1 MNPLEES
8 ILRLMSGN
16 SYNVVMQ
23 NAGIFRFPSSYR
35 FETHSHAAYEI
46 IYVNTGCGIMG
57 IGEDYVPFKPGNC
70 IIVNPYEPHCFIVD
84 SQKTCRITQVEMAV
98 FAQDGAVR
106 GISFLE
112 NRGSY
117 YKFSNCEPVIR
128 LLENIC
134 CCHRLRREDGYAR
147 SQLDF
152 AMAQLYA
159 GLSYY
164 IDERRPDDAGS
175 AGNSRV
181 GQLVRHI
188 NENLEGEL
196 NIEKLSEQFGVS
208 SRYVRK
214 YFLQQM
220 GMNCTEYI
228 TILRI
233 GKAKELLCEPSN
245 SITDVALMTGFNS
258 SQYFCRI
265 FKQRTGMT
273 PAEYRR
279 MWRDG
284 GTAQQMEENRRE

>member
-1 MNPLEES
+1 MNKLEDS
-8 ILRLMSGN
+8 ILKLMAAGGHT
-16 SYNVVMQ
+16 VVMQ

-46 IYVNTGCGIMG
+46 IYVNAGRGIMG
-57 IGEDYVPFKPGNC
+57 IGEEYVPFKPGIC
-70 IIVNPYEPHCFIVD
+70 VIVNPYAPHCFIVD
-84 SQKTCRITQVEMAV
+84 SQKTCKITQVEMAV
-98 FAQDGAVR
+98 FSQPGACG

-112 NRGSY
+112 NRTAY
-117 YKFSNCEPVIR
+117 YRIGNCEPVNR

-134 CCHRLRREDGYAR
+134 CLNRLRREDSYAKA
-147 SQLDF
+147 QMDF

-164 IDERRPDDAGS
+164 IDEQKEEPAAG
-175 AGNSRV
+175 GDKV
-181 GQLVRHI
+181 GRLIRYI

-196 NIEKLSEQFGVS
+196 NIEELSGRFGVS

-220 GMNCTEYI
+220 GMNCNEYI

-233 GKAKELLCEPSN
+233 GRAKDLLCEPAH
-245 SITDVALMTGFNS
+245 SITDVALMAGFNS

-265 FKQRTGMT
+265 FKQRVGMT
-273 PAEYRR
+273 PVEYRR
-279 MWRDG
+279 MWREG
-284 GTAQQMEENRRE
+284 GMEAVSE

>member
-1 MNPLEES
+1 MNKLEDS
-8 ILRLMSGN
+8 ILRLMSAGGY
-16 SYNVVMQ
+16 SVMMQ

-46 IYVNTGCGIMG
+46 IYVNTGHGIMG
-57 IGEDYVPFKPGNC
+57 IGEDYVPFKPGSC
-70 IIVNPYEPHCFIVD
+70 LIINPYVPHCFLVD
-84 SQKTCRITQVEMAV
+84 SQKTCKITQVEVVV
-98 FAQDGAVR
+98 FSQQGACQ

-112 NRGSY
+112 NRLPY

-128 LLENIC
+128 LLENVC
-134 CCHRLRREDGYAR
+134 CCHRTRREDIYSK

-159 GLSYY
+159 GLSFY
-164 IDERRPDDAGS
+164 IDGYKEEAGA
-175 AGNSRV
+175 AGCDKV
-181 GQLVRHI
+181 GRLVRYI
-188 NENLEGEL
+188 NENLESEL
-196 NIEKLSEQFGVS
+196 NIEVLSQEFGIS

-265 FKQRTGMT
+265 FKQRVGMT
-273 PAEYRR
+273 PVESRR
-279 MWRDG
+279 MWRASDMQ
-284 GTAQQMEENRRE
+284 AVNE